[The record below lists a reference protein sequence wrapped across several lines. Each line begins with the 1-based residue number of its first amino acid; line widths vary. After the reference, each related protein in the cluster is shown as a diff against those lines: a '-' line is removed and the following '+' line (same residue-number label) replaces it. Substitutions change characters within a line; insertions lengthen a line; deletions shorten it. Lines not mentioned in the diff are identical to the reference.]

1 MTYVEISLFSKSD
14 RFIWG
19 INQWMI
25 WVLWPSSFSLEVI
38 VTVKQCWNLLEGI
51 PFFFEISTRQW
62 IENPQLTRRLII
74 YFKVVP
80 NLSRYNKKIYKKS
93 INVLL
98 PSAMF
103 LHQRYF
109 IRYHWQSQLDGMSR
123 SLLVFECWIVYICLL
138 FQIAHFV

>member
-80 NLSRYNKKIYKKS
+80 NFSRYNKKNIRKVLTCRYRLPCFY
-93 INVLL
+93 INVTSFAIIGRVNLMGCRV
-98 PSAMF
+98 P
-103 LHQRYF
+103 Y
-109 IRYHWQSQLDGMSR
+109 
-123 SLLVFECWIVYICLL
+123 L
-138 FQIAHFV
+138 FSNAGLFTYVCCFK